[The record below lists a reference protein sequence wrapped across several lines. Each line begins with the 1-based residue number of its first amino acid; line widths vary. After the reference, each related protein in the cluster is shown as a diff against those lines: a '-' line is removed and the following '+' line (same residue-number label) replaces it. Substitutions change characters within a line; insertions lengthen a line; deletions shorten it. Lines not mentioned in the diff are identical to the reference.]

1 MQVLTVLLVLVAIVA
16 IFATTPAG
24 KRIAAEFG
32 LNFSRKGRAP
42 QEDHDYLLRVCNGDF
57 DELGN
62 RLSAVRRNNHIR
74 GCGAPQA
81 DRDAPGG
88 EFIPASGG
96 RGRSTRT
103 VAPLAR

>member
-1 MQVLTVLLVLVAIVA
+1 MQALTVLLVLVAIVA

-62 RLSAVRRNNHIR
+62 RLSAVRRNNPDMSEAEAYRKAIR
-74 GCGAPQA
+74 AHLQNKS
-81 DRDAPGG
+81 D
-88 EFIPASGG
+88 
-96 RGRSTRT
+96 
-103 VAPLAR
+103 